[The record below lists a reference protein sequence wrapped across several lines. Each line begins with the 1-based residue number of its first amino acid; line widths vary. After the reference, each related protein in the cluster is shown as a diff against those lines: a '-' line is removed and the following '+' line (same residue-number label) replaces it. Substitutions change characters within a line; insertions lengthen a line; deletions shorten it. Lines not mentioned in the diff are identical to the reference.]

1 MEEDEGPQSPIA
13 VRKEMLAD
21 PLDSSTHTEG
31 LMLSL
36 EVSAARFL
44 LRSAT
49 LNESL
54 NRLNGEC
61 KRVRGLLKKCI

>member
-1 MEEDEGPQSPIA
+1 MVE
-13 VRKEMLAD
+13 VRNAN
-21 PLDSSTHTEG
+21 
-31 LMLSL
+31 
-36 EVSAARFL
+36 FL

-61 KRVRGLLKKCI
+61 KRVRGVLKKYIESAQAKHVNQRCRLPVQPLQDILGKVYHIC